1 MDAAIQEHDRREAE
15 HERKKKNTEALQ
27 ARMKQIENEGAVA
40 KESLSKEIKEAQL
53 AQQKSEEEFQSHM
66 KQLKSAANEDINS
79 IK

>member
-1 MDAAIQEHDRREAE
+1 
-15 HERKKKNTEALQ
+15 
-27 ARMKQIENEGAVA
+27 MKQIENEGAVA

-66 KQLKSAANEDINS
+66 KQLKSKANEDINS